1 MEIAIVGS
9 GRVGTALG
17 ILWQA
22 AEHNVV
28 AAAGSERT
36 ERRVREHLPETEFLP
51 SAEAAARGEVVVIG
65 VPDDAIEAV
74 CREIV
79 GSVGAEQTVLHL
91 SGSVSLGAL
100 ASARDAGAATL
111 SLHPLQT
118 FPSVEAGVERMPGAP
133 VAITAMEPEAAETG
147 VRLAEDA
154 GGRPFALDDDV
165 KPLYHAA
172 AVFTSN
178 FMVTALAAAREL
190 LDAAGVPDAVEA
202 MTPLANATLHNA
214 LTSDPISVLTG
225 PAVRGDVGTVQR
237 NINAL
242 RERAPEL
249 VQPYVVLS
257 ETALS
262 LIGRSDREPSPH
274 EDAVREV
281 LARWR

>member
-9 GRVGTALG
+9 GRVATALA

-22 AEHNVV
+22 AEHSVV
-28 AAAGSERT
+28 AASGSERT

-51 SAEAAARGEVVVIG
+51 PEETGARGEVVVIG
-65 VPDDAIEAV
+65 VPDDAIADV
-74 CREIV
+74 CGTISRSLHE
-79 GSVGAEQTVLHL
+79 GQTVLHL
-91 SGSVSLGAL
+91 SGSVSLDAL
-100 ASARDAGAATL
+100 APAREAGAATL

-133 VAITAMEPEAAETG
+133 VAITSEDRHATETG
-147 VRLAEDA
+147 MRLAEDA
-154 GGRPFALDDDV
+154 GGKPFLLADDV

-178 FMVTALAAAREL
+178 FMVTVFSAAREL
-190 LDAAGVPDAVEA
+190 LDAAGVPDAVEVMA
-202 MTPLANATLHNA
+202 PLANATLHNA
-214 LTSDPISVLTG
+214 LASDPISVLTG
-225 PAVRGDVGTVQR
+225 PAIRGDVGTVQR
-237 NINAL
+237 NLNAL
-242 RERAPEL
+242 RDRAPQFL
-249 VQPYVVLS
+249 LPYAVLS

-262 LIGRSDREPSPH
+262 LVQRSGRETPN

>member
-1 MEIAIVGS
+1 MDIAIVGS

-22 AEHNVV
+22 AEHDVV
-28 AAAGSERT
+28 AASGSERT

-51 SAEAAARGEVVVIG
+51 PAEAAARGEVVVIG
-65 VPDDAIEAV
+65 GPDDAIEGV
-74 CREIV
+74 CEDIAGTLRA
-79 GSVGAEQTVLHL
+79 GQTVLHL
-91 SGSVSLGAL
+91 SGSVALAAL
-100 ASARDAGAATL
+100 ASAREAGAATL

-118 FPSVEAGVERMPGAP
+118 FPSVEAGVDRMPGAP
-133 VAITAMEPEAAETG
+133 VAITATEPETSRIG
-147 VRLAEDA
+147 FRLAEDA
-154 GGRPFALDDDV
+154 GGRPFPLDDDV

-190 LDAAGVPDAVEA
+190 LDAAGVPNPVEV

-214 LTSDPISVLTG
+214 LASDPISVLTG
-225 PAVRGDVGTVQR
+225 PAVRGDVGTVER

-242 RERAPEL
+242 RERTPEL
-249 VQPYVVLS
+249 VQPYVILS
-257 ETALS
+257 ETALA
-262 LIGRSDREPSPH
+262 LAGRSGRDPSPN
-274 EDAVREV
+274 EDRVREV

>member
-100 ASARDAGAATL
+100 AHPRMRHGEVRIVDLLVTVEEEIEVDRAR
-111 SLHPLQT
+111 SEPLR
-118 FPSVEAGVERMPGAP
+118 AN
-133 VAITAMEPEAAETG
+133 AAEFG
-147 VRLAEDA
+147 
-154 GGRPFALDDDV
+154 LD
-165 KPLYHAA
+165 
-172 AVFTSN
+172 
-178 FMVTALAAAREL
+178 
-190 LDAAGVPDAVEA
+190 
-202 MTPLANATLHNA
+202 TL
-214 LTSDPISVLTG
+214 
-225 PAVRGDVGTVQR
+225 
-237 NINAL
+237 
-242 RERAPEL
+242 
-249 VQPYVVLS
+249 
-257 ETALS
+257 
-262 LIGRSDREPSPH
+262 
-274 EDAVREV
+274 
-281 LARWR
+281 

>member
-28 AAAGSERT
+28 AASGSERT
-36 ERRVREHLPETEFLP
+36 ERRVRKHLPETVFLSP
-51 SAEAAARGEVVVIG
+51 AETAARGEVVVIG

-74 CREIV
+74 CREIA
-79 GSVGAEQTVLHL
+79 GSVRAGQTVLHL

-100 ASARDAGAATL
+100 ASARDAGASTL

-133 VAITAMEPEAAETG
+133 VAITATDPRAEETG
-147 VRLAEDA
+147 NRLAEDA
-154 GGRPFALDDDV
+154 GGKPFPLKDDV

-178 FMVTALAAAREL
+178 FMVTALAASREL

-237 NINAL
+237 NLHAL
-242 RERAPEL
+242 RDRAPDL
-249 VQPYVVLS
+249 VVPYVVLS

-262 LIGRSDREPSPH
+262 LVARSDRDPPTN

-281 LARWR
+281 LAQWR

>member
-9 GRVGTALG
+9 GRVATALA

-22 AEHNVV
+22 AEHPVV
-28 AAAGSERT
+28 AASGSERT

-51 SAEAAARGEVVVIG
+51 PQGTAARGEVVVIG
-65 VPDDAIEAV
+65 VPDDAIAGVCEAIADSL
-74 CREIV
+74 RP
-79 GSVGAEQTVLHL
+79 GQTVLHL
-91 SGSVSLGAL
+91 SGSVSLDAL
-100 ASARDAGAATL
+100 APAREAGAATL

-118 FPSVEAGVERMPGAP
+118 FPSVEAGVEHMPGAP
-133 VAITAMEPEAAETG
+133 VAITSEGPQATEIGM
-147 VRLAEDA
+147 RLAQDA
-154 GGRPFALDDDV
+154 GGKPFALADDV

-178 FMVTALAAAREL
+178 FMVTALSVAREL
-190 LDAAGVPDAVEA
+190 LDAAGVPDALEV

-214 LTSDPISVLTG
+214 LASDPISVLTG

-237 NINAL
+237 NLNAL
-242 RERAPEL
+242 RDLAPQF
-249 VQPYVVLS
+249 VVAYAVLS

-262 LIGRSDREPSPH
+262 LVQRSGRETPN

>member
-1 MEIAIVGS
+1 VDIAIVGS

-22 AEHNVV
+22 AEHSVV
-28 AAAGSERT
+28 AASGSERT
-36 ERRVREHLPETEFLP
+36 ERRVEEHLPETEFLP
-51 SAEAAARGEVVVIG
+51 SEEAARRGEVVVLG
-65 VPDDAIEAV
+65 VPDDAIGAV
-74 CREIV
+74 CEEIA
-79 GSVGAEQTVLHL
+79 GSLRPGQTVLHL
-91 SGSVSLGAL
+91 SGSVSLRVL
-100 ASARDAGAATL
+100 APAGEAGAATL

-133 VAITAMEPEAAETG
+133 VAITAEAAGAAETG
-147 VRLAEDA
+147 TRLAEDA
-154 GGRPFALDDDV
+154 GGRPFPLGDDV

-178 FMVTALAAAREL
+178 FMVTALAAARDL
-190 LDAAGVPDAVEA
+190 LEAAGVPDPVRTME
-202 MTPLANATLHNA
+202 PLANATLHNA
-214 LTSDPISVLTG
+214 LTSDPIAVLTG
-225 PAVRGDVGTVQR
+225 PAVRGDVGTVER

-242 RERAPEL
+242 RERAPDL
-249 VQPYVVLS
+249 VVPYVVLS

-262 LIGRSDREPSPH
+262 LVGRSDREPSSN